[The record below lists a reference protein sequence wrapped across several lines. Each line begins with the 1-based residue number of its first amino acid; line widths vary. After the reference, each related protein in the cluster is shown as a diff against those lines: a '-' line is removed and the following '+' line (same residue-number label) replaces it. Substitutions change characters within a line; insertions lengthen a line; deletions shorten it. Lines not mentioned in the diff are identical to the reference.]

1 MILPASM
8 ATEIL
13 EHSRAA
19 LPNEACGLL
28 AGDASGIRRLYCVA
42 NADASAVSYTIDP
55 AGHFAALQD
64 AEQNGWEL
72 IGAFHSH
79 VDGPA
84 YPSPT
89 DVAGAAEPEWTWLVV
104 GPITGAPQ
112 IRAYRIEADVIIEE
126 KLEIIQG

>member
-1 MILPASM
+1 MILPAGM
-8 ATEIL
+8 ADEIL
-13 EHSRAA
+13 EHSRAE

-28 AGDASGIRRLYCVA
+28 AGEGAGIRRLYCVS
-42 NADASAVSYTIDP
+42 NADASPVSYTIDP

-64 AEQNGWEL
+64 AEKNGWEL

-89 DVAGAAEPEWTWLVV
+89 DVAGAAEPDWAWLVV
-104 GPITGAPQ
+104 GPITGAPE
-112 IRAYRIEADVIIEE
+112 IRAYRIVAGEIVEQE
-126 KLEIIQG
+126 LEIAGG